1 MQTETQAESYERYLF
16 AYGYFSDE
24 LIAAYKEKCMA
35 RHEGKPKSEVYQ
47 NFINWVRQENEIAVF
62 TLYAYADLQVPKT
75 FDIIFQIDNPE
86 NYVKEE
92 YLLTQSIFEAW
103 FPSESIDH
111 GHKHLCI
118 LKFNGKI
125 PAIMKLL
132 DVELGQS
139 TLNRNGLGFCSSIDF
154 EKIKQRKKEIL

>member
-1 MQTETQAESYERYLF
+1 MQTETQAEPYERYLF

-24 LIAAYKEKCMA
+24 LIAAYKEKCMT

-62 TLYAYADLQVPKT
+62 TLYAYADLPVPKT

-92 YLLTQSIFEAW
+92 YMLTQ
-103 FPSESIDH
+103 SIDH

-154 EKIKQRKKEIL
+154 EKIKQRKKETL